1 MDRNDSAYSVEHVHI
16 PLNRSTQFT
25 HLIGADLLLLTI
37 WLKEFTQFTYLI
49 TAFSCLCPFH
59 WRDSLSLH
67 LWSQHSPVSVHFI
80 EGIHSVYTFE
90 QSSSSAFDHFIK
102 GIHSVYTFWA
112 EQFSCLSSF
121 HGTDCLDLHIWSE
134 QFSWHICFIERI
146 NAVRKFLSEQ
156 LSCLNG
162 LTKFTHLTWA
172 VLLSMSNS
180 WNGLTKVKHLTR
192 AVLLCPIHGTVWPRS
207 RTWPGQFSFVRFIE
221 RIDWAHT
228 HLMRTVLLCPFDW
241 SAWLRIWTHERL

>member
-1 MDRNDSAYSVEHVHI
+1 MHI

-146 NAVRKFLSEQ
+146 NAVRKFFIRAAVLSERTDQ
-156 LSCLNG
+156 VHTLDLSSSPVYVQFMERINQGQTLDQSSSPVYVQFMERFDQGHARDQGNSPLSDSLNG
-162 LTKFTHLTWA
+162 LTGPTHIWWEQFSYVHLTDRHD
-172 VLLSMSNS
+172 SGSEH
-180 WNGLTKVKHLTR
+180 TKGYKEL
-192 AVLLCPIHGTVWPRS
+192 
-207 RTWPGQFSFVRFIE
+207 FFYFI
-221 RIDWAHT
+221 
-228 HLMRTVLLCPFDW
+228 
-241 SAWLRIWTHERL
+241 